1 MRILFS
7 LLFLFSIGAHGQSTR
22 FFISA
27 HQDDWQLFMNPNVY
41 NSIKNPQDK
50 TVIIHTTAGDAG
62 EGKGKRSYYKARE
75 EGSLR
80 ALRFLANTFESG
92 EGFGTEMNEEMVQ
105 INGHKMQRMSYR
117 NCVVY
122 LLRLPDGN
130 GQGTG
135 YPLHREK
142 SLKKLYEG
150 TVENLHSI
158 DSTAVYKDKK
168 DIITSLKALIQKEQH
183 GIKTEL
189 HLADTDPENNPNDH
203 SDHQTS
209 SKLFQEVA
217 QEIGN
222 MRLFL
227 YVNYFSSEK
236 PKNISEDEFLMCAAT
251 WGVTTSALGDL
262 EHYSTW
268 DNVHNAWIG
277 RQYFRTLDLN

>member
-1 MRILFS
+1 MKILFS
-7 LLFLFSIGAHGQSTR
+7 LLIFFSIGAQGQSTR

-41 NSIKNPQDK
+41 NSIKNAQDK

-62 EGKGKRSYYKARE
+62 EGTGKRSYYKARE

-80 ALRFLANTFESG
+80 ALRFLSNTFESG
-92 EGFGTEMNEEMVQ
+92 EGFGKEMNKEMVQ
-105 INGHKMQRMSYR
+105 INGHKMHRLTYR
-117 NCVVY
+117 NCVIY

-130 GQGTG
+130 GQGMG

-168 DIITSLKALIQKEQH
+168 DLIESLKALIQKEQL
-183 GIKTEL
+183 GNETEI
-189 HLADTDPENNPNDH
+189 HLADTDPVHNPNDH

-209 SKLFQEVA
+209 SKLFQKVA
-217 QEIGN
+217 QQIGK
-222 MRLFL
+222 MRLYL

-236 PKNISEDEFLMCAAT
+236 PKNMSEDEFLMSAAT

-268 DNVHNAWIG
+268 DKVHNSWIG
-277 RQYFRTLDLN
+277 RQYFRTLDLD